1 MENSRGSK
9 SIVLAGGGGDDD
21 VENDGSFESDIDQ
34 LPSSNR
40 TKTMHS
46 QRQKKEEE
54 FEMKFS
60 PDAE

>member
-9 SIVLAGGGGDDD
+9 SIVLAGGGDDDD

-46 QRQKKEEE
+46 
-54 FEMKFS
+54 
-60 PDAE
+60 

>member
-1 MENSRGSK
+1 MEHSRGSK

-46 QRQKKEEE
+46 
-54 FEMKFS
+54 
-60 PDAE
+60 